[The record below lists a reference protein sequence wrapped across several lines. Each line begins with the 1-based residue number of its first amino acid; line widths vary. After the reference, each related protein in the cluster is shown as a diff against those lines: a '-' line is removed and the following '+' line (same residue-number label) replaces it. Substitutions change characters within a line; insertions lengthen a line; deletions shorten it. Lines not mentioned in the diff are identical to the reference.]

1 MNPRASST
9 QPKLLTKTG
18 SLTQHLRA
26 MAQDMCRV
34 QCLEV
39 EKDAHRWIKRTV
51 IWVDEAPVIYAESDI
66 PLIAMQG
73 EGAALQQLETTAL
86 GDIFWTDPNLQR
98 SPLDIFPLNAEDT
111 LAQRAYEVT
120 GKMPCWARRSVFTF
134 FCHEISVTEV
144 LLSSRT

>member
-9 QPKLLTKTG
+9 QPELLTKTG

-26 MAQDMCRV
+26 MAQDTCRV
-34 QCLEV
+34 QCLEL
-39 EKDAHRWIKRTV
+39 EKGAHRWVKRTV

-66 PLIAMQG
+66 PFIAMQG

-98 SPLDIFPLNAEDT
+98 SPLDIFSLNAENA
-111 LAQRAYEVT
+111 LAQRAYAVT
-120 GKMPCWARRSVFTF
+120 GKMPRWARRSVFTF
-134 FCHEISVTEV
+134 FGHSVTVTEV
-144 LLSSRT
+144 FLD